1 MTIKSLKI
9 HHFGAYS
16 RSIGAPDAQGSRET
30 STDTTGTHPSHVP
43 DDPGPAA
50 RHPMEAHTTDLP
62 GSTWIYMVMD
72 LL

>member
-1 MTIKSLKI
+1 MTLKSLKI
-9 HHFGAYS
+9 LHFGAYS
-16 RSIGAPDAQGSRET
+16 RSIGAPEAQGSRET

-62 GSTWIYMVMD
+62 GSTWTYMD